1 MAMIMLMLILIILFS
16 LLKTQNVH
24 VVTLSAKDNQNFLA
38 NDLKDQLIGINV
50 KQNVRLKIQQMNI
63 VNRIDYPS

>member
-16 LLKTQNVH
+16 LLKTQNVP

-38 NDLKDQLIGINV
+38 NDLKDQFIGINV
-50 KQNVRLKIQQMNI
+50 KQNVKLKIQQMNI
-63 VNRIDYPS
+63 VNRVDCPS

>member
-16 LLKTQNVH
+16 LLKTQNVP

-50 KQNVRLKIQQMNI
+50 KQNVKLKIQQNE
-63 VNRIDYPS
+63 YS

>member
-16 LLKTQNVH
+16 LLKTQNVP

-50 KQNVRLKIQQMNI
+50 KQNVKLKIQQMNI
-63 VNRIDYPS
+63 VNRVDCPS

>member
-1 MAMIMLMLILIILFS
+1 MAMVMLMLILIILFS

-38 NDLKDQLIGINV
+38 NDLKDQLIGSNV

-63 VNRIDYPS
+63 VNRIDCPS

>member
-16 LLKTQNVH
+16 LLKTQNVP

>member
-38 NDLKDQLIGINV
+38 NDLKDQLIGSNV